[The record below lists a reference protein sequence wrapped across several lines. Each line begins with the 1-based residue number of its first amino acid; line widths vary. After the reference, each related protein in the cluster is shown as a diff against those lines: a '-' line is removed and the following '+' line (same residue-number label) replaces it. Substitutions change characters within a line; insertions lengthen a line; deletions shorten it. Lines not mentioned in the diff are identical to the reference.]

1 MGGSLV
7 KLYKSVENLSDT
19 YIQPA
24 TNKDEALLKPT
35 TLSAGANVLRILT
48 DDDPKACRT
57 VLLCDQLLNVLYLC
71 LLIDTTYFVCAFAS
85 WGLKLVKASL
95 ESKTSLTNVFLGN
108 DRFVCV
114 ELLCG
119 RLMMQSPRSVLNIP
133 SMATTSSAS
142 VSLKLLIDTKSHKV
156 LFAEASK
163 EVVDFLFNF
172 LSLHVATVTRLLST
186 DGHPAQTQKTTISAA
201 NILQLPLP
209 TNNDSSNIK
218 AGYVKGGVIYMIMDN
233 LEVKPMTTESNVA
246 VLQKFNVKGIDALQ
260 VKEVDLGMQEGL
272 KLVKASLE
280 SNTALTNVFLG
291 KKQHKLFN
299 FGPLE
304 TLSFWGFILVCGLRF
319 LFYYSPY

>member
-1 MGGSLV
+1 
-7 KLYKSVENLSDT
+7 
-19 YIQPA
+19 
-24 TNKDEALLKPT
+24 
-35 TLSAGANVLRILT
+35 
-48 DDDPKACRT
+48 
-57 VLLCDQLLNVLYLC
+57 
-71 LLIDTTYFVCAFAS
+71 
-85 WGLKLVKASL
+85 
-95 ESKTSLTNVFLGN
+95 
-108 DRFVCV
+108 
-114 ELLCG
+114 
-119 RLMMQSPRSVLNIP
+119 
-133 SMATTSSAS
+133 MATTNRAS
-142 VSLKLLIDTKSHKV
+142 TSLKLLVDTKSHKV
-156 LFAEASK
+156 LFAEAEASK
-163 EVVDFLFNF
+163 EVVDFLFSF
-172 LSLHVATVTRLLST
+172 LSLHVATCRLILATQSQ
-186 DGHPAQTQKTTISAA
+186 GHPAQTQKTTISAA

-304 TLSFWGFILVCGLRF
+304 TLSFWGFILVCGLGF

>member
-1 MGGSLV
+1 MS
-7 KLYKSVENLSDT
+7 
-19 YIQPA
+19 
-24 TNKDEALLKPT
+24 
-35 TLSAGANVLRILT
+35 
-48 DDDPKACRT
+48 
-57 VLLCDQLLNVLYLC
+57 
-71 LLIDTTYFVCAFAS
+71 F
-85 WGLKLVKASL
+85 
-95 ESKTSLTNVFLGN
+95 
-108 DRFVCV
+108 
-114 ELLCG
+114 
-119 RLMMQSPRSVLNIP
+119 
-133 SMATTSSAS
+133 
-142 VSLKLLIDTKSHKV
+142 KLLVDTKSHKV
-156 LFAEASK
+156 LFAEAEARK
-163 EVVDFLFNF
+163 EVVDVLFSF

-186 DGHPAQTQKTTISAA
+186 DGMVGCLGNLYESAETLSVDSYLPLNLKDTLLKPKTTISAA

-291 KKQHKLFN
+291 KKLHKLFN
-299 FGPLE
+299 FGPLQ
-304 TLSFWGFILVCGLRF
+304 TLSFWGFILVCGLGF